1 LLQAPVQNFTGNVS
15 AGFKGCFT
23 QAKALLHR
31 MPHFIVLL
39 LLPLLLLLQAPVQNF
54 TGNVSAGFK
63 GGFTQAKAL
72 LNKAAASV
80 SEAATSVGAAAAA
93 AATKGKEK

>member
-1 LLQAPVQNFTGNVS
+1 VEIGIFTPRLCTNTLLSILCVAAVAVQAPVQ
-15 AGFKGCFT
+15 
-23 QAKALLHR
+23 KA
-31 MPHFIVLL
+31 
-39 LLPLLLLLQAPVQNF
+39 

-93 AATKGKEK
+93 AATKGKNGSEK